1 MRLTPTLLTCLIAG
15 SVISLSACNDNNDSG
30 NPTPAAT
37 ATTRSIT
44 VSPSL
49 GKIIHGR
56 VVLKNAFTLQNIV
69 DAKAIGSN
77 GTATFIVD
85 ISKLG
90 QPIIAEV
97 LPAADGKFEYA
108 DEALPTKAVSLPV
121 AAADINKA
129 ILRAATTVSADTNI
143 GVTAL
148 TEAALQQAEK
158 TAGGLTATAINT
170 ANAVVKSQLKL
181 NFDITQAPTLV
192 GLNEFDKLVNQ
203 SLNSTQ
209 RTYAVYLA
217 TLAKEAKRL
226 HADSTQPA
234 YDVLKA
240 LADDFSDGT
249 FDAKKGT
256 LALGYYNSSFIN
268 AWINWVNNF
277 YSQFLGFKTLA
288 AFTSWFAGFNAETPT
303 PPVVTETCASK
314 SLPVTTLSAIADY
327 NGDYKDSGQT
337 VFSLKT
343 ATASAVVKNT
353 QAATIKEVCGPNN
366 QSNGTNHVLI
376 TDKGNVTLFKT
387 KAGVYSAEGFEF
399 ADKTKVFYGEKAAVV
414 TPTLCESN
422 GADDKLGFKN
432 APNDFCS
439 FSKATS
445 VAITSPDIYTFFNAD
460 KKQNVK
466 VTVEGTSVKSVAIED
481 NNYAWGCGVGTQPVC
496 TGTTFSATATYKQ
509 VGFNNTSLAVVFGT
523 TQALTIKNGLLIH
536 LANNTGST
544 TLNSN
549 ACKATSDPMSF
560 DTCQAGVLPDFAAV
574 ALKPDSGSTCS
585 ISKSG
590 GVITVK
596 AGSRTISATLN
607 GEITD
612 NLHYTN
618 SDTSAITAY
627 SVTVKNGMVN
637 GPYVTVAFFK
647 GKIFQVNALN
657 YKNTTPETS
666 IVCNAL

>member
-1 MRLTPTLLTCLIAG
+1 
-15 SVISLSACNDNNDSG
+15 
-30 NPTPAAT
+30 
-37 ATTRSIT
+37 
-44 VSPSL
+44 
-49 GKIIHGR
+49 
-56 VVLKNAFTLQNIV
+56 
-69 DAKAIGSN
+69 
-77 GTATFIVD
+77 
-85 ISKLG
+85 
-90 QPIIAEV
+90 
-97 LPAADGKFEYA
+97 
-108 DEALPTKAVSLPV
+108 
-121 AAADINKA
+121 
-129 ILRAATTVSADTNI
+129 
-143 GVTAL
+143 
-148 TEAALQQAEK
+148 
-158 TAGGLTATAINT
+158 
-170 ANAVVKSQLKL
+170 
-181 NFDITQAPTLV
+181 
-192 GLNEFDKLVNQ
+192 
-203 SLNSTQ
+203 
-209 RTYAVYLA
+209 
-217 TLAKEAKRL
+217 
-226 HADSTQPA
+226 
-234 YDVLKA
+234 
-240 LADDFSDGT
+240 
-249 FDAKKGT
+249 
-256 LALGYYNSSFIN
+256 
-268 AWINWVNNF
+268 
-277 YSQFLGFKTLA
+277 
-288 AFTSWFAGFNAETPT
+288 
-303 PPVVTETCASK
+303 
-314 SLPVTTLSAIADY
+314 
-327 NGDYKDSGQT
+327 
-337 VFSLKT
+337 
-343 ATASAVVKNT
+343 
-353 QAATIKEVCGPNN
+353 
-366 QSNGTNHVLI
+366 
-376 TDKGNVTLFKT
+376 
-387 KAGVYSAEGFEF
+387 
-399 ADKTKVFYGEKAAVV
+399 VFYGEKAAVV

-481 NNYAWGCGVGTQPVC
+481 NNYAWGCGVGTQPLC
-496 TGTTFSATATYKQ
+496 TGTTFSATATYRQ

-544 TLNSN
+544 TVNSN